1 MNNPPYKGPDWKCGQ
16 EASIRVMHLALAAIL
31 LQQVTAPPAA
41 LLDLL
46 RIHLRRIV
54 PTIRYAI
61 AQDNN
66 HGTSEAAALFI
77 GGSWLR
83 AHGEP
88 DAVTWMRL
96 GRKWLENRAKHLIG
110 EDGSF
115 SQYSLNYHRVM
126 LDTFSL
132 AELWRRQLSLVEF
145 SARWYSR
152 ASAATHWLHAFI
164 DPATGDGPNLGAND
178 GARLLPL
185 TQTDYR
191 DYRPAVQLAMA
202 LFTDTNAYPGN
213 QECSRPLLWLGL

>member
-1 MNNPPYKGPDWKCGQ
+1 
-16 EASIRVMHLALAAIL
+16 MHLALAAIL

-115 SQYSLNYHRVM
+115 S
-126 LDTFSL
+126 
-132 AELWRRQLSLVEF
+132 
-145 SARWYSR
+145 
-152 ASAATHWLHAFI
+152 
-164 DPATGDGPNLGAND
+164 
-178 GARLLPL
+178 
-185 TQTDYR
+185 
-191 DYRPAVQLAMA
+191 
-202 LFTDTNAYPGN
+202 
-213 QECSRPLLWLGL
+213 